1 MAKANTISLK
11 PSTTQRPWQ
20 LFPNLITCLKSYSTL
35 VSHFPDMKKKFIDS
49 LLLYSLLLIFILP
62 ACNNHSATSQ
72 KDTSQLSWNNILKD
86 AKGKSINLIM
96 WQGDLQINKYMND
109 YIVPAVKD
117 SFGITLHISSGQGNQ
132 IVSILMSEKEANK
145 NISDID
151 MCWINGETFYQ
162 LRQIDGLFGP
172 FVSKLPNSQYIDFEN
187 PFIKYDF
194 QEPVNGMECPW
205 GNVQMCIIYN
215 KDKVNSPPKNRADL
229 EAYVKQNPGRFTIGT
244 DFTGLTFLKSLLI
257 DIAGGSENLK
267 GKFDE
272 SKYKKYSAQLWE
284 YINRIKPYFWKEG
297 KTFPASVSQIHQ
309 MFSQGELYFTMSNN
323 DGEVDNKVGTN
334 TFPKYAAS
342 YVLDGGTIQNS
353 HYLGIIKS
361 SGNKAAAMVVC
372 NFMISPAA
380 QLKKNLSS
388 VWGDGTILNI
398 EKLPADI
405 KLKFDSVQNRTY
417 GPKRSDI
424 QPKALM
430 ELAPEYMIRLNDD
443 FRKYVIEQ

>member
-1 MAKANTISLK
+1 
-11 PSTTQRPWQ
+11 
-20 LFPNLITCLKSYSTL
+20 
-35 VSHFPDMKKKFIDS
+35 MKKKFRHS
-49 LLLYSLLLIFILP
+49 LLHFVLLIFILS
-62 ACNNHSATSQ
+62 ACNNHSDTSQ
-72 KDTSQLSWNNILKD
+72 KDPLQLSWNDILKE
-86 AKGKSINLIM
+86 AKGKTVNFMM
-96 WQGDLQINKYMND
+96 WQGDPQINKYMND
-109 YIVPAVKD
+109 YIVPAAKD
-117 SFGITLHISSGQGNQ
+117 SFGITLHISAGQGNQ
-132 IVSILMSEKEANK
+132 IVSILMSEKEADK
-145 NISDID
+145 NASDVD

-172 FVSKLPNSQYIDFEN
+172 FVSKLPNTQFIDFEN

-205 GNVQMCIIYN
+205 GNVQLCIIYN
-215 KDKVNSPPKNRADL
+215 KDKVIAPPKNRSEL
-229 EAYVKQNPGRFTIGT
+229 ESYVKQNPGRFTIGT
-244 DFTGLTFLKSLLI
+244 DFTGFTFLKSLLI

-272 SKYKKYSAQLWE
+272 AKYKKYSAQLWE

-297 KTFPASVSQIHQ
+297 KTFPASVSQMHQ
-309 MFSQGELYFTMSNN
+309 MFAQGELYFTMSNN
-323 DGEVDNKVGTN
+323 DGEVDNKVATN
-334 TFPKYAAS
+334 TFPQYVAS
-342 YVLDGGTIQNS
+342 YVLESGTIQNS
-353 HYLGIIKS
+353 HYLGITKS

-372 NFMISPAA
+372 NFMISPEA

-398 EKLPADI
+398 EKLSAGI
-405 KLKFDSVQNRTY
+405 KSKFDSVQNRKY

-430 ELAPEYMIRLNDD
+430 EIAPEYMIRLNDD